1 MKACHIIN
9 RVGLSGAAFLFTVS
23 FTVFAVSESKRV
35 DKFVSCNNLTKSQ
48 IAAQVKR
55 DFLQNRINRWSEDRK
70 QLGTST
76 PVAWVNA
83 ENITGDKDVLK
94 VPLTVRGSKRDKD
107 YRVIVDCQQ
116 NTISYS
122 ELK

>member
-9 RVGLSGAAFLFTVS
+9 RVGLSSAALLFTIS
-23 FTVFAVSESKRV
+23 FTVFAVPESKRV
-35 DKFVSCNNLTKSQ
+35 DKFISCDNLTKSQ

-55 DFLQNRINRWSEDRK
+55 DFLQNRINRWLEDRK

-76 PVAWVNA
+76 PVAWINV
-83 ENITGDKDVLK
+83 ENITADKDVLG

-107 YRVIVDCQQ
+107 YRVVVDCQQ
-116 NTISYS
+116 NTISYN

>member
-9 RVGLSGAAFLFTVS
+9 RVGLSGAALLFTVS

>member
-9 RVGLSGAAFLFTVS
+9 RVGLSGAALLFTVS
-23 FTVFAVSESKRV
+23 FAVFAVSESKRV

-83 ENITGDKDVLK
+83 ENITGDKEVLK

-107 YRVIVDCQQ
+107 YKVIVDCQQ

>member
-1 MKACHIIN
+1 MKACHVIN
-9 RVGLSGAAFLFTVS
+9 RVGLSGAALLFTISFTVS
-23 FTVFAVSESKRV
+23 AVPETKRV
-35 DKFVSCNNLTKSQ
+35 DKFVSCDNLTKSQ

-76 PVAWVNA
+76 PVAWINV
-83 ENITGDKDVLK
+83 ENITADKDVLE
-94 VPLTVRGSKRDKD
+94 VPLTVRGSKHDKD
-107 YRVIVDCQQ
+107 YRVVVNCQQ

>member
-9 RVGLSGAAFLFTVS
+9 RVGLSSAALLFTIS
-23 FTVFAVSESKRV
+23 FTVFAVPESKRV
-35 DKFVSCNNLTKSQ
+35 DKFISCDNLTKSQ

-55 DFLQNRINRWSEDRK
+55 DFLQNRINRWLEDRK

-76 PVAWVNA
+76 PVAWINV
-83 ENITGDKDVLK
+83 ENITADKDVLG

-116 NTISYS
+116 NTISYN